1 MQLTGLGKSLPLI
14 CQQQSRL
21 NYKRRVYSAHTE
33 GALECPAWVIGEAVP
48 LDHTGHLLHEATLLR
63 QESKHLC
70 VIHRNKHREAAK
82 MRRKRNMAQMKGQLK
97 TPEKDLNEMNIS
109 NLSDAE
115 FKTLVIRMLKEIS
128 EDLNSIKKTQ
138 SDMKDTL
145 IEIKNNLQGNN
156 NRVVE
161 AEN

>member
-1 MQLTGLGKSLPLI
+1 
-14 CQQQSRL
+14 
-21 NYKRRVYSAHTE
+21 
-33 GALECPAWVIGEAVP
+33 
-48 LDHTGHLLHEATLLR
+48 
-63 QESKHLC
+63 
-70 VIHRNKHREAAK
+70 

-97 TPEKDLNEMNIS
+97 TPELELNKMRIS
-109 NLSDAE
+109 KLSDAE